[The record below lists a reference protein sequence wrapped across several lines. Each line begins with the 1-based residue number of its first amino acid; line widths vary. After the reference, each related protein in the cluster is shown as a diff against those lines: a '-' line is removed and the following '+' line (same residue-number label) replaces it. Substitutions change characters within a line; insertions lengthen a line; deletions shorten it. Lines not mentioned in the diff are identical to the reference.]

1 MSSARTRPSREG
13 KRAGAQRES
22 QREPRR
28 ESSPGPRSSA
38 PSEPRS
44 ERRRRLGRRLQS
56 ALWFTLCGL
65 GIAALLVAILGFHE
79 TLFAEIGAVATS
91 AAYGY
96 GLAARTG
103 GRPFVAGALGLV
115 LGVAVFVVDSDRMR
129 TGAAVMM
136 AVISAVFAV
145 MGTTPA
151 VTFLRAAR
159 ECALATVVAGVGS
172 LAAIG
177 YAPVVTVNRFQ
188 YATLVLALV
197 GAFLLVYRLGAGLH
211 GLGRR
216 GLATVC
222 GGGLLLLVTL
232 LYAEAIRRYGTPGL
246 IGSLRDG
253 VVWLREHLGGYP
265 RPIEALLGIPALA
278 WGTHMRARRRQGW
291 WVCAFGVAAT
301 APMASTFV
309 NPEVS
314 IIEGVLSMIYSLV
327 VGLALGYVVI
337 GADLFLT
344 GGRPGRDRRGRGS
357 TPGEPT
363 KAPGR
368 RAARRAEE
376 AAAVRPEPG
385 RTRALL

>member
-1 MSSARTRPSREG
+1 MSSARSRRSPRGTRTSG
-13 KRAGAQRES
+13 RA
-22 QREPRR
+22 
-28 ESSPGPRSSA
+28 PGRT
-38 PSEPRS
+38 RG
-44 ERRRRLGRRLQS
+44 RLGLREQTIV
-56 ALWFTLCGL
+56 WFSLCAVGMASIL
-65 GIAALLVAILGFHE
+65 VALLGFRE
-79 TLFAEIGAVATS
+79 ALFGGIGAVAMSSTYS
-91 AAYGY
+91 Y

-103 GRPFVAGALGLV
+103 GRPFVAGALAFL

-151 VTFLRAAR
+151 VTFPRAAR
-159 ECALATVVAGVGS
+159 ECAVATVIATVGS

-188 YATLVLALV
+188 YAALALALI

-216 GLATVC
+216 GLATVTA
-222 GGGLLLLVTL
+222 GGVLLLATL

-253 VVWLREHLGGYP
+253 VIWLRDHLGGYP
-265 RPIEALLGIPALA
+265 RPIEALLGVPALA

-301 APMASTFV
+301 APMASTFI

-314 IIEGVLSMIYSLV
+314 VLEGLLSIAYSLV
-327 VGLALGYVVI
+327 VGLLLGYLVI
-337 GADLFLT
+337 RADLFVT
-344 GGRPGRDRRGRGS
+344 GSRARGRREGRGGRAGRTARAAGGRRRAEVV
-357 TPGEPT
+357 EPEQPRPT
-363 KAPGR
+363 APGR
-368 RAARRAEE
+368 RAARQAEE

-385 RTRALL
+385 RAQALL